1 MPQITLLHAPDGGS
15 ATGQDS
21 GLPSWDLRDLYASP
35 DSPAIDADLAG
46 AEKNGR
52 EFAAAYQ
59 GKLAGLP
66 GAALAVAMTEFEAI
80 DEILGRVMSY
90 AQLLFS
96 ADSTDA
102 SAGQFYQRMM
112 ERVTDIS
119 SLTLFFRLE
128 LNRIDDAVLEP
139 KFADPAFAVWQP
151 YLRDLRVYRPH
162 QLSDELERF
171 VHEREVTG
179 RAAWSRLFDETVAG
193 MRVTIEGEQLTV
205 SAALNRLSDHD
216 RRVRETAA
224 HAVGAAFKEREK
236 LFSLITNTLA
246 KDKEIVDTW
255 RRYPRPESERN
266 LSNVVEDEV
275 VDALVSAVTADF
287 PRLSHR
293 YYKLKAGWLGLD
305 KLQTWDRNAPLPG
318 DDDRRISWPE
328 ARGTVLGAYRAFDP
342 QMGGIAGEFF
352 EKNWIDAALREGKSG
367 GAFAHPVVPSVH
379 PYILMNYHGRTRDVM
394 TLAHELGHGV
404 HQVLAGKQGHLM
416 SGTPLDVGRNRQ
428 RVRRDADLPRAYW
441 TPQKDPET
449 PASDARLQGGGH
461 AEHGGSPDR
470 VLTALNQKLH
480 AARRH
485 SELLP
490 EEIGALWMRRADRK
504 SWARCSNTRRI
515 INVFWAY
522 IPHFI
527 HSPFYVYAYAF
538 GDCLVNAL
546 FAEYQ
551 SGHAGICKINTVP
564 CWTAGGTQVHRD
576 LLAPFGLDASD
587 PAILAPR
594 PGYYRRLHR
603 RIGGGTAWR
612 IIRKVRITRRAA
624 APCSANSSRMAR
636 TSGAVGGIAARVAG
650 NQRLRHQRPIKCG
663 ACRGSESHSGRA

>member
-1 MPQITLLHAPDGGS
+1 MTHTGLLPTGSLPAPDGS
-15 ATGQDS
+15 AAAGHIA
-21 GLPSWDLRDLYASP
+21 GLPSWDLGDLYAAP
-35 DSPAIDADLAG
+35 DSAAIEADLAG
-46 AEKNGR
+46 AASEAR
-52 EFAAAYQ
+52 IFAEAFE
-59 GKLAGLP
+59 GKLAGLS
-66 GAALAVAMTEFEAI
+66 GASLAEAMTRFEAI
-80 DEILGRVMSY
+80 DETLGRVMSY

-119 SLTLFFRLE
+119 ALTLFFRLE
-128 LNRIDDAVLEP
+128 LNKLDDAVLAA
-139 KFADPAFAVWQP
+139 KFADPAFARWQP

-162 QLSDELERF
+162 QLSDELERAL
-171 VHEREVTG
+171 HEREVTG

-193 MRVTIEGEQLTV
+193 MRVTIGEEHLTV

-216 RRVRETAA
+216 RAVREAAA
-224 HAVGAAFKEREK
+224 HAVGAAFEDRAK

-246 KDKEIVDTW
+246 KDKEIVDGW
-255 RRYPRPESERN
+255 RKYPRPASERN

-275 VDALVSAVTADF
+275 VDALVSAVVADF

-293 YYKLKAGWLGLD
+293 YYTLKAKWLGLE

-318 DDDRRISWPE
+318 DDDTAIAWDE
-328 ARGTVLGAYRAFDP
+328 ARRTVLGAYRRFDP
-342 QMGGIAGEFF
+342 ELGEIGSRFF

-404 HQVLAGKQGHLM
+404 HQVLAGQQGHLM
-416 SGTPLDVGRNRQ
+416 SGTPLTLAETASVFGEMLTFRALLDAETDPKRKRLMLAGKVEDMLNTVVRQ
-428 RVRRDADLPRAYW
+428 IAFYRF
-441 TPQKDPET
+441 ET
-449 PASDARLQGGGH
+449 L
-461 AEHGGSPDR
+461 
-470 VLTALNQKLH
+470 LH
-480 AARRH
+480 EARRK

-490 EEIGALWMRRADRK
+490 EDIGALWMQVQTESLGPVFEYTPDYA
-504 SWARCSNTRRI
+504 I
-515 INVFWAY
+515 FWAY

-551 SGHAGICKINTVP
+551 SGHPGFEAKYKAML
-564 CWTAGGTQVHRD
+564 TAGGTKVHRD

-587 PAILAPR
+587 PQFWKRGLD
-594 PGYYRRLHR
+594 
-603 RIGGGTAWR
+603 
-612 IIRKVRITRRAA
+612 II
-624 APCSANSSRMAR
+624 
-636 TSGAVGGIAARVAG
+636 SGFIDELEAVPHV
-650 NQRLRHQRPIKCG
+650 
-663 ACRGSESHSGRA
+663 